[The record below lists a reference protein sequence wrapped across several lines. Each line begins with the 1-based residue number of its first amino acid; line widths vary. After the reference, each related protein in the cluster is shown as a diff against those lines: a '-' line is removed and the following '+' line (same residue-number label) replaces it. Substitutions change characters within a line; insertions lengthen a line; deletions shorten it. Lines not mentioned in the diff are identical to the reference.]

1 MTYLFQKQLAN
12 ETQITIETNNRDF
25 FIGIEEV
32 VNRFIQE
39 FTNENGEIEIDTNEI
54 VELNQ
59 IVEWRCFQ
67 NENRFLKSNG
77 NENEESNAN
86 EEQNQILTVDF
97 RGNELDDA
105 PKSQREQPRNYNTK
119 TKHAPPIDTKWGRA
133 YEKNGYY
140 YIGDKLSPHRGKKLH
155 KLIYE
160 DAHKVTLLGKA
171 VIHHIDGNSLNN
183 DLDNL
188 QMVSI
193 KEHGEI
199 HAKDISLET
208 KIKMSKAR
216 NTSGYFRVCKLK
228 DKRYSNSDMWRYLYL
243 EDDKQKAIV
252 AKTIPQLEKRVKA
265 KGLPWH
271 KY

>member
-39 FTNENGEIEIDTNEI
+39 FTNRNEEVEIDTNEI

-67 NENRFLKSNG
+67 NENRLLKSNG
-77 NENEESNAN
+77 NENEESNGN
-86 EEQNQILTVDF
+86 EEQNQFLTTDI
-97 RGNELDDA
+97 RGNEKNS
-105 PKSQREQPRNYNTK
+105 PKNLPITNRKQMTKLYPPINTK
-119 TKHAPPIDTKWGRA
+119 YGRA
-133 YEKNGYY
+133 YCNGKGAYFIRDKNYPQNTN
-140 YIGDKLSPHRGKKLH
+140 KLLH

-160 DAHKVTLLGKA
+160 DYHKCTILEGNH
-171 VIHHIDGNSLNN
+171 IHHLDRNPANN
-183 DLDNL
+183 DINNL
-188 QMVSI
+188 KLMSSS
-193 KEHGEI
+193 EHSKL
-199 HAKDISLET
+199 HAQNMTLET
-208 KIKMSKAR
+208 IIKISKAR